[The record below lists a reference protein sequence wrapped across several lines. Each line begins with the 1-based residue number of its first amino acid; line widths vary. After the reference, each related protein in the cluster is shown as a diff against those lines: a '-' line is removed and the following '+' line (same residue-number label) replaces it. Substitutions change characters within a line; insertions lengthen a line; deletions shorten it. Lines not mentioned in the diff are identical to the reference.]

1 MKIAVWDT
9 YVVRKDRK
17 IMHFDILVSSDT
29 TDERTIFDYGKQYLS
44 SKSFDTGDITA
55 RECKF
60 CHMEPADEKVMR
72 TIRENGFA
80 IIEMENC
87 T

>member
-9 YVVRKDRK
+9 YVVQHDQK

-29 TDERTIFDYGKQYLS
+29 TDEQTIFGYGEQYLRTR
-44 SKSFDTGDITA
+44 SFATGEITA

-60 CHMEPADEKVMR
+60 CHIEHADEN
-72 TIRENGFA
+72 TIQSILQHGFA